1 MAHNGEVKLPPD
13 FEKTLADKSA
23 EELCEMLA
31 NAEDY
36 LPEAI
41 EAARAELGRR
51 ALPKASVTTMVE
63 SASQQRIAEQSE
75 YREGPLDTRM
85 RILVLL
91 FGLWAGLIL
100 FFYYRGKGCRLKA
113 KQSLIWILY
122 HFLILLGLGVIS
134 FTLYL
139 LGVRH

>member
-13 FEKTLADKSA
+13 FKKTLAHKSA
-23 EELCEMLA
+23 EELCEMIA
-31 NAEDY
+31 NVEDY

-51 ALPKASVTTMVE
+51 ALPEASVTAMVE

-113 KQSLIWILY
+113 KQSLVWILY
-122 HFLILLGLGVIS
+122 HFLLVFGLLFVSFALYFLGA
-134 FTLYL
+134 T
-139 LGVRH
+139 R